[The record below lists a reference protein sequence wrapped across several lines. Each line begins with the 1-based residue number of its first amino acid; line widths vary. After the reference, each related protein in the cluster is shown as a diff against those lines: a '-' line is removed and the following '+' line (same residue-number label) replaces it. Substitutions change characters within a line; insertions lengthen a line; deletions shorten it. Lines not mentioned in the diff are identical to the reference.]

1 MHIRTI
7 LPFTDAFPI
16 SSWAR
21 AASASSIRVSCPVGI
36 NMRVFT
42 KKLEK
47 DCLELFGWEAGLD
60 PDVRPP
66 LDTYKPGD
74 PDDFIK

>member
-1 MHIRTI
+1 
-7 LPFTDAFPI
+7 
-16 SSWAR
+16 
-21 AASASSIRVSCPVGI
+21 VGI

-47 DCLELFGWEAGLD
+47 DCLELFEWEAGLD

-66 LDTYKPGD
+66 LDTYRPGD
-74 PDDFIK
+74 PDEFIK